1 MARLKDKQFDKNKWA
16 EMLKIKQAED
26 KAVKEALRANK
37 AAGLMSEKP
46 GQSPG
51 DDRTKD
57 PYDKNWPGRGTSPRP
72 EDRPKLAGAQDI
84 NTKTNPLQDGSFLDE
99 DGNRYLWSPRGGKF
113 IDMGPYD
120 PDFHGLPLPLAQN
133 RNGMMVAHAG
143 PGQFYDETG
152 NVTDT
157 HPYKFN
163 RNTTELEVPWLKEQY
178 YDDLPRREQM
188 HEQLDHTS
196 LMMRPEILLANAAD
210 VPLGDGMI
218 RQTMNQVQ
226 QSNKQKY
233 DLMYQEGFIN
243 RQQYEKQMKRTFGK
257 NYEQF
262 LID

>member
-1 MARLKDKQFDKNKWA
+1 MNAKERISLNKWKA
-16 EMLKIKQAED
+16 DLLIRESKAED
-26 KAVKEALRANK
+26 K
-37 AAGLMSEKP
+37 GLMKGLMISEQKP

-51 DDRTKD
+51 DDRTKE
-57 PYDKNWPGRGTSPRP
+57 PYDKDWPPPAPLKPR
-72 EDRPKLAGAQDI
+72 LAGAQDI
-84 NTKTNPLQDGSFLDE
+84 HTKGRVTGNGGYIDDSDGHL
-99 DGNRYLWSPRGGKF
+99 YHWSPSSKSF

-120 PDFHGLPLPLAQN
+120 PDVHGLQVPLAQN
-133 RNGMMVAHAG
+133 RNGMKVAHAG

-243 RQQYEKQMKRTFGK
+243 RQQYIKQMKRTFGK

-262 LID
+262 LVD